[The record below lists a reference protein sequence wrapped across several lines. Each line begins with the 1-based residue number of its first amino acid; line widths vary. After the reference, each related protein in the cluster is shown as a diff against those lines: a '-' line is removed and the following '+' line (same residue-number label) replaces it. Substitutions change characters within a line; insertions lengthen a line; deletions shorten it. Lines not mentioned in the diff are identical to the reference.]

1 MVKWSAANS
10 NHGGAGRSRVVGR
23 RAGAAPT
30 VCGSTAARRN
40 ARRLEL
46 TLRSALQVRGFPLA
60 LSGIHPIQRVRPLD
74 MLNGDGSA
82 VMRV

>member
-1 MVKWSAANS
+1 MVVLAAAVS
-10 NHGGAGRSRVVGR
+10 LAVELT
-23 RAGAAPT
+23 AAPT

-46 TLRSALQVRGFPLA
+46 TLRSALQVRGVPLA